1 MTLALDHALAAAVPS
16 RFVRLA
22 RAIRAWATAF
32 HHRWFVECVEP
43 SDPFAALSSRDR
55 ADLPT
60 WHPAKPED

>member
-1 MTLALDHALAAAVPS
+1 LV
-16 RFVRLA
+16 
-22 RAIRAWATAF
+22 RAIRDWATAF